1 MYAEGAFHAYSVG
14 RGRRT
19 SLFVG
24 LVAAATTATTLT
36 TEAIA
41 AVDGAVAAG
50 QERYRGLIAAFC
62 ANHRVHLAG
71 TTVAA
76 ETTVVRS
83 VCTPCITAR
92 GAALG
97 FVCVSL
103 FGMVRLIVRREYERL
118 STLHAS

>member
-1 MYAEGAFHAYSVG
+1 M
-14 RGRRT
+14 

-41 AVDGAVAAG
+41 AVDGPVAAG

-62 ANHRVHLAG
+62 AYHRVHLAG
-71 TTVAA
+71 TTVGT
-76 ETTVVRS
+76 ETAVAWP
-83 VCTPCITAR
+83 VCAPCLTAG
-92 GAALG
+92 GAPLG
-97 FVCVSL
+97 FVRVSL

-118 STLHAS
+118 STLHAC